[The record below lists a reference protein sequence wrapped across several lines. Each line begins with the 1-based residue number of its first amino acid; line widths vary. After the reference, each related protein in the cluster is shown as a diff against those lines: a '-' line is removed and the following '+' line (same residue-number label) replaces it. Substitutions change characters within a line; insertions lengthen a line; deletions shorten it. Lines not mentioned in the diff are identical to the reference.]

1 MEQMYTVAGTQK
13 GDVYSFGIILYE
25 LHARHGPFGEPG
37 LTPPE
42 ILLRVIRSDPDQPP
56 FRYTASFCVFI
67 LKKNYYY
74 YYYYYYYLLQLS
86 FHSVAVVLTLVQG
99 KGIP

>member
-1 MEQMYTVAGTQK
+1 MEQMCAVAGTQK

-42 ILLRVIRSDPDQPP
+42 ILLRVIRPDPDLPP
-56 FRYTASFCVFI
+56 FRYTASFCFFTHGK
-67 LKKNYYY
+67 LLLLLLLLLLT
-74 YYYYYYYLLQLS
+74 YLLAYLLL
-86 FHSVAVVLTLVQG
+86 AYLLLTLLTH
-99 KGIP
+99 

>member
-1 MEQMYTVAGTQK
+1 MITSIHPLFEQAACVSALLYRAPELLRANQMDQTCVVAGTQK

-42 ILLRVIRSDPDQPP
+42 ILLRVIRPEPDQPP
-56 FRYTASFCVFI
+56 FR
-67 LKKNYYY
+67 
-74 YYYYYYYLLQLS
+74 
-86 FHSVAVVLTLVQG
+86 
-99 KGIP
+99 

>member
-1 MEQMYTVAGTQK
+1 VAGTQK

-42 ILLRVIRSDPDQPP
+42 ILLRVIRPDPDQPP
-56 FRYTASFCVFI
+56 FRYTASFCFFT
-67 LKKNYYY
+67 LKKKIVIIIIIIAFEFSIVGSSPYTSTEKINKYKR
-74 YYYYYYYLLQLS
+74 
-86 FHSVAVVLTLVQG
+86 T
-99 KGIP
+99 